1 MLREW
6 EKLPKYMQT
15 DEVRPYYDSLKK
27 KKFSLALK
35 RGFDV
40 FAASVMLV
48 TFSPVLIAISIM
60 IKNSIFRNSLIFQ
73 GLPPIKYQNLM
84 YFPLFLPL

>member
-6 EKLPKYMQT
+6 EKLPKFMQT
-15 DEVRPYYDSLKK
+15 EEVRPYYDSLKK
-27 KKFSLALK
+27 KKISLALK

-60 IKNSIFRNSLIFQ
+60 IVIAKKIIDIDDDNFELD
-73 GLPPIKYQNLM
+73 L
-84 YFPLFLPL
+84 